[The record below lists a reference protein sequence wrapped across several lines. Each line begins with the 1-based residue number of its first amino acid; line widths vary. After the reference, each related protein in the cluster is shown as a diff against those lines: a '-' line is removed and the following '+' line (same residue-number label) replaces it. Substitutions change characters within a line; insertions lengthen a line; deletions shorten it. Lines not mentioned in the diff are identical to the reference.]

1 MAAKEANLSVINA
14 KAEVQNVDVANVR
27 EKGAHFGLD
36 VRGDFPKETA
46 QGSHGSGA

>member
-1 MAAKEANLSVINA
+1 MAAKDAHLYVNNA
-14 KAEVQNVDVANVR
+14 KSEVPNLGMADLR